1 MYDCEVIASV
11 KNTKLSPQKL
21 AEAHH
26 FFYLLPFL
34 EKQKENSGEQKYF

>member
-26 FFYLLPFL
+26 FFYLL
-34 EKQKENSGEQKYF
+34 EKQKENSGAQKYF